1 MIKLEGAHLR
11 ERIAL
16 IIGAGVSQGI
26 GFLTAEAMAAA
37 EATVVWRSCQLA
49 PSVCW
54 RPV

>member
-26 GFLTAEAMAAA
+26 DFLTAEAMP
-37 EATVVWRSCQLA
+37 RQ
-49 PSVCW
+49 
-54 RPV
+54 RPPWFGAVAN